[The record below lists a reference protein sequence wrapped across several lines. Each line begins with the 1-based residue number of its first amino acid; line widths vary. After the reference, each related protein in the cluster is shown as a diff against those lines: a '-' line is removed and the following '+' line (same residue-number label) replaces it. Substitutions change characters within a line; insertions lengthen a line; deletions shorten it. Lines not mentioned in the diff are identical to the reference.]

1 MSKYEMVEIIDSGKI
16 IAKEFNRCK
25 EDLKLFSEQTEKD
38 INLPTVNYYES
49 FLFVDYDH
57 KVTGGELNELTSKLQ
72 EHLKN
77 FNNINNKIIREFSA
91 IYNTFNALDNEYI
104 KNIMQSLKKSNE
116 AINKANLGLT
126 EAEKRIE
133 DIRAT
138 NGKLEVAQNNIK
150 IIQDELEYAQKD
162 LDKHMEIQKKIVDG
176 LTLFKGKI
184 DSYKHLKDI
193 DNMWENLEKLVNKIP
208 IISENINNI
217 KIDVQKNIS
226 ELNDIKRFKDK
237 LENYKHLE
245 NIDNIWV
252 NLQNLDSKVPIIS
265 GDINNIKI
273 DVQKNISELNDIKR
287 FKDKLENYKHLENID
302 NIWVNLQ
309 NLDSK
314 VPIISGDINNI
325 KIDVQ
330 KNISELNDIKRFKDK
345 LENYKHLEDIDK
357 IWNDLD
363 YLRVIKNKLEVV
375 ENLDKLT
382 NDVEGL
388 KKLNSNIEL
397 RLRNTFNFIEQQKK
411 KIEDLETSLQA
422 TQNENISLSKKLNM
436 SYLLGGGALILGIF
450 NIFYLF
456 LRG

>member
-287 FKDKLENYKHLENID
+287 FKDKLENYKHLE
-302 NIWVNLQ
+302 
-309 NLDSK
+309 
-314 VPIISGDINNI
+314 
-325 KIDVQ
+325 
-330 KNISELNDIKRFKDK
+330 
-345 LENYKHLEDIDK
+345 DIDK

-397 RLRNTFNFIEQQKK
+397 RLRNTFNFTEQQKK

>member
-1 MSKYEMVEIIDSGKI
+1 MVEIIDSGKI

-287 FKDKLENYKHLENID
+287 FKDKLENYKHLE
-302 NIWVNLQ
+302 
-309 NLDSK
+309 
-314 VPIISGDINNI
+314 
-325 KIDVQ
+325 
-330 KNISELNDIKRFKDK
+330 
-345 LENYKHLEDIDK
+345 DIDK

-397 RLRNTFNFIEQQKK
+397 RLRNTFNFTEQQKK

>member
-1 MSKYEMVEIIDSGKI
+1 MVEVMDSGKI

-25 EDLKLFSEQTEKD
+25 EDLKLFSEQTEKE
-38 INLPTVNYYES
+38 INLPTVSYYES

-57 KVTGGELNELTSKLQ
+57 KVTGGELNDLTSKLQ

-77 FNNINNKIIREFSA
+77 FNNINNKIIKEFSA

-104 KNIMQSLKKSNE
+104 KKIMQSIMKSNE
-116 AINKANLGLT
+116 AINKANLGLI

-138 NGKLEVAQNNIK
+138 NGRLEVAQNNIRT
-150 IIQDELEYAQKD
+150 IQDDLKYAQKD
-162 LDKHMEIQKKIVDG
+162 LDKHMEIQKKIVEG
-176 LTLFKGKI
+176 LTQFKGKI

-193 DNMWENLEKLVNKIP
+193 DNMWVNLQNLDTKVP
-208 IISENINNI
+208 TISDDINNL
-217 KIDVQKNIS
+217 KIDVQKNVS
-226 ELNDIKRFKDK
+226 ELNDIKRFKD
-237 LENYKHLE
+237 
-245 NIDNIWV
+245 
-252 NLQNLDSKVPIIS
+252 
-265 GDINNIKI
+265 
-273 DVQKNISELNDIKR
+273 R
-287 FKDKLENYKHLENID
+287 
-302 NIWVNLQ
+302 
-309 NLDSK
+309 
-314 VPIISGDINNI
+314 
-325 KIDVQ
+325 
-330 KNISELNDIKRFKDK
+330 

-382 NDVEGL
+382 NDVEGQ

-436 SYLLGGGALILGIF
+436 SYLLGGGALIVGVF

>member
-1 MSKYEMVEIIDSGKI
+1 MDYLINFFNKNGEKMSKYEMIEVIDSRKI

-25 EDLKLFSEQTEKD
+25 EDLKLFSEQTEKE
-38 INLPTVNYYES
+38 INLPTVSYYES

-57 KVTGGELNELTSKLQ
+57 KVTGEELNDLTSKLQ

-104 KNIMQSLKKSNE
+104 KKIMQSIMKSNE
-116 AINKANLGLT
+116 AINKANLGLI

-138 NGKLEVAQNNIK
+138 NGRLEVAQNNIRT
-150 IIQDELEYAQKD
+150 IQDDLKYAQKD
-162 LDKHMEIQKKIVDG
+162 LDKHMEIQKKIVEG
-176 LTLFKGKI
+176 LTQFKGKI

-193 DNMWENLEKLVNKIP
+193 DNMWENLEKLVNKIS
-208 IISENINNI
+208 IVSQDIDDI
-217 KIDVQKNIS
+217 KINTQKNVS

-237 LENYKHLE
+237 LENY
-245 NIDNIWV
+245 
-252 NLQNLDSKVPIIS
+252 
-265 GDINNIKI
+265 
-273 DVQKNISELNDIKR
+273 R
-287 FKDKLENYKHLENID
+287 
-302 NIWVNLQ
+302 
-309 NLDSK
+309 
-314 VPIISGDINNI
+314 
-325 KIDVQ
+325 
-330 KNISELNDIKRFKDK
+330 
-345 LENYKHLEDIDK
+345 HLEDIDK
-357 IWNDLD
+357 IWKDLD
-363 YLRVIKNKLEVV
+363 YLKVIKSKLETV
-375 ENLDKLT
+375 ENIERLI
-382 NDVEGL
+382 NDVEGQ

-422 TQNENISLSKKLNM
+422 TQNENMSLSKKLNM

>member
-287 FKDKLENYKHLENID
+287 FKDKLENYKHLE
-302 NIWVNLQ
+302 
-309 NLDSK
+309 
-314 VPIISGDINNI
+314 
-325 KIDVQ
+325 
-330 KNISELNDIKRFKDK
+330 
-345 LENYKHLEDIDK
+345 DIDK

-397 RLRNTFNFIEQQKK
+397 RLRNTFNFIEQQKRK
-411 KIEDLETSLQA
+411 LKI
-422 TQNENISLSKKLNM
+422 
-436 SYLLGGGALILGIF
+436 
-450 NIFYLF
+450 
-456 LRG
+456 

>member
-1 MSKYEMVEIIDSGKI
+1 
-16 IAKEFNRCK
+16 
-25 EDLKLFSEQTEKD
+25 
-38 INLPTVNYYES
+38 
-49 FLFVDYDH
+49 
-57 KVTGGELNELTSKLQ
+57 
-72 EHLKN
+72 
-77 FNNINNKIIREFSA
+77 
-91 IYNTFNALDNEYI
+91 
-104 KNIMQSLKKSNE
+104 
-116 AINKANLGLT
+116 
-126 EAEKRIE
+126 
-133 DIRAT
+133 
-138 NGKLEVAQNNIK
+138 
-150 IIQDELEYAQKD
+150 
-162 LDKHMEIQKKIVDG
+162 
-176 LTLFKGKI
+176 
-184 DSYKHLKDI
+184 
-193 DNMWENLEKLVNKIP
+193 MWENLEKLVNKIP

-273 DVQKNISELNDIKR
+273 DVQKNVSELNDIKR

-302 NIWVNLQ
+302 NMWVNLQ

-314 VPIISGDINNI
+314 IPTISGDINNI

-330 KNISELNDIKRFKDK
+330 KNLTELNDIRRFKDR

>member
-1 MSKYEMVEIIDSGKI
+1 MDYLINFFNKNGGKMSKYEMVEIMDSGKI
-16 IAKEFNRCK
+16 ISKEFNRCK
-25 EDLKLFSEQTEKD
+25 EDLKLFSEQTEND
-38 INLPTVNYYES
+38 LS
-49 FLFVDYDH
+49 LSRVDTDWFWGIGSH
-57 KVTGGELNELTSKLQ
+57 TVTGEELNRLTSQIQDYLIG
-72 EHLKN
+72 
-77 FNNINNKIIREFSA
+77 FNNINNKIIKEFSA

-116 AINKANLGLT
+116 AINKANLGLI

-133 DIRAT
+133 DIKET
-138 NGKLEVAQNNIK
+138 NGRLQVTQQNIKVIQERLQVAQKNIDNN
-150 IIQDELEYAQKD
+150 
-162 LDKHMEIQKKIVDG
+162 MEIQKKIVEG
-176 LTLFKGKI
+176 LTQFKGKI

-193 DNMWENLEKLVNKIP
+193 DDMWVNLQNLDTKVPL
-208 IISENINNI
+208 ISDDINNI
-217 KIDVQKNIS
+217 KIDIQKNVS
-226 ELNDIKRFKDK
+226 KLNDIKRFKD
-237 LENYKHLE
+237 
-245 NIDNIWV
+245 
-252 NLQNLDSKVPIIS
+252 
-265 GDINNIKI
+265 
-273 DVQKNISELNDIKR
+273 R
-287 FKDKLENYKHLENID
+287 
-302 NIWVNLQ
+302 
-309 NLDSK
+309 
-314 VPIISGDINNI
+314 
-325 KIDVQ
+325 
-330 KNISELNDIKRFKDK
+330 

-382 NDVEGL
+382 NDVEGQ

-411 KIEDLETSLQA
+411 KIEDLEISLQA

>member
-1 MSKYEMVEIIDSGKI
+1 MGYLINFLNNNGGKMNKYEMVEVMDSGKI

-25 EDLKLFSEQTEKD
+25 EDLKLFSEQTEKE
-38 INLPTVNYYES
+38 INLPTVSYYES

-57 KVTGGELNELTSKLQ
+57 KVTGGELNDLTSKLQ
-72 EHLKN
+72 EHLKD

-116 AINKANLGLT
+116 AINKANLGLI

-162 LDKHMEIQKKIVDG
+162 LDKHMEIQKKIVEG
-176 LTLFKGKI
+176 LSNFKTKI
-184 DSYKHLKDI
+184 DSYRHLKDI

-208 IISENINNI
+208 IISEDINDI
-217 KIDVQKNIS
+217 KIDIQKNIS
-226 ELNDIKRFKDK
+226 ELNDIKKFKDR

-273 DVQKNISELNDIKR
+273 DIQKNVSELNNIKK
-287 FKDKLENYKHLENID
+287 FKD
-302 NIWVNLQ
+302 
-309 NLDSK
+309 
-314 VPIISGDINNI
+314 
-325 KIDVQ
+325 
-330 KNISELNDIKRFKDK
+330 R

-375 ENLDKLT
+375 KNLDKLT
-382 NDVEGL
+382 NDVEGQ

-422 TQNENISLSKKLNM
+422 TQNENISLSKKLNT

>member
-1 MSKYEMVEIIDSGKI
+1 MVEIIDSGKI

-287 FKDKLENYKHLENID
+287 FKDKLENYKHLE
-302 NIWVNLQ
+302 
-309 NLDSK
+309 
-314 VPIISGDINNI
+314 
-325 KIDVQ
+325 
-330 KNISELNDIKRFKDK
+330 
-345 LENYKHLEDIDK
+345 DIDK

>member
-1 MSKYEMVEIIDSGKI
+1 MIEVMDSGKI

-25 EDLKLFSEQTEKD
+25 EDLKLFSEQTEKE
-38 INLPTVNYYES
+38 INLPTVSYYES

-57 KVTGGELNELTSKLQ
+57 KVTGGELNDLTSKLQ

-104 KNIMQSLKKSNE
+104 KKIMQSIMKSNE
-116 AINKANLGLT
+116 AINKANLGLI

-138 NGKLEVAQNNIK
+138 NGRLEVAQNNIRT
-150 IIQDELEYAQKD
+150 IQDDLKYAQKD
-162 LDKHMEIQKKIVDG
+162 LDKHMEIQKKIVEG
-176 LTLFKGKI
+176 LTQFKGKI

-193 DNMWENLEKLVNKIP
+193 DNMWVNLQNLDTKVP
-208 IISENINNI
+208 TISDDINNL
-217 KIDVQKNIS
+217 KIDVQKNVS
-226 ELNDIKRFKDK
+226 ELNDIKRFK
-237 LENYKHLE
+237 N
-245 NIDNIWV
+245 
-252 NLQNLDSKVPIIS
+252 
-265 GDINNIKI
+265 
-273 DVQKNISELNDIKR
+273 R
-287 FKDKLENYKHLENID
+287 
-302 NIWVNLQ
+302 
-309 NLDSK
+309 
-314 VPIISGDINNI
+314 
-325 KIDVQ
+325 
-330 KNISELNDIKRFKDK
+330 

-382 NDVEGL
+382 NDVEGQ

-436 SYLLGGGALILGIF
+436 SYLLGGGALIVGVF

>member
-245 NIDNIWV
+245 
-252 NLQNLDSKVPIIS
+252 
-265 GDINNIKI
+265 
-273 DVQKNISELNDIKR
+273 
-287 FKDKLENYKHLENID
+287 
-302 NIWVNLQ
+302 
-309 NLDSK
+309 
-314 VPIISGDINNI
+314 
-325 KIDVQ
+325 
-330 KNISELNDIKRFKDK
+330 
-345 LENYKHLEDIDK
+345 DIDK

>member
-287 FKDKLENYKHLENID
+287 FKDKLENYKHLE
-302 NIWVNLQ
+302 
-309 NLDSK
+309 
-314 VPIISGDINNI
+314 
-325 KIDVQ
+325 
-330 KNISELNDIKRFKDK
+330 
-345 LENYKHLEDIDK
+345 DIDK

-382 NDVEGL
+382 NDVEGQ

-397 RLRNTFNFIEQQKK
+397 RLRNTFNFTEQQKK

>member
-1 MSKYEMVEIIDSGKI
+1 MDYLINFFNKNGGKMSKYEMVEVMDSGKI

-25 EDLKLFSEQTEKD
+25 EDLKLFSEQTEKE
-38 INLPTVNYYES
+38 INLPTVSYYES

-57 KVTGGELNELTSKLQ
+57 KVTGGELNDLTSKLQ

-104 KNIMQSLKKSNE
+104 KKIMQSIMKSNE
-116 AINKANLGLT
+116 AINKANLGLI

-138 NGKLEVAQNNIK
+138 NGRLEVAQNNIRT
-150 IIQDELEYAQKD
+150 IQDDLKYAQKD
-162 LDKHMEIQKKIVDG
+162 LDKHMEIQKKIVEG
-176 LTLFKGKI
+176 LTQFKGKI

-193 DNMWENLEKLVNKIP
+193 DDMWVNLEKLVNKIP
-208 IISENINNI
+208 IISEDINDI
-217 KIDVQKNIS
+217 KIDIQKNIS
-226 ELNDIKRFKDK
+226 ELNDIKKFKD
-237 LENYKHLE
+237 
-245 NIDNIWV
+245 
-252 NLQNLDSKVPIIS
+252 
-265 GDINNIKI
+265 
-273 DVQKNISELNDIKR
+273 R
-287 FKDKLENYKHLENID
+287 
-302 NIWVNLQ
+302 
-309 NLDSK
+309 
-314 VPIISGDINNI
+314 
-325 KIDVQ
+325 
-330 KNISELNDIKRFKDK
+330 

-375 ENLDKLT
+375 KNLDKLT
-382 NDVEGL
+382 NDVEGQ

-422 TQNENISLSKKLNM
+422 TQNENISLSKKLNT

>member
-1 MSKYEMVEIIDSGKI
+1 MDYLINFFNKNGGKMSKYEMIEVMDSGKI

-25 EDLKLFSEQTEKD
+25 EDLKLFSEQTEKE
-38 INLPTVNYYES
+38 INLPTVSYYES

-57 KVTGGELNELTSKLQ
+57 KVTGGELNDLTSKLQ

-104 KNIMQSLKKSNE
+104 KKIMQSIMKSNE
-116 AINKANLGLT
+116 AINKANLGLI

-138 NGKLEVAQNNIK
+138 NGRLEVAQNNIRT
-150 IIQDELEYAQKD
+150 IQDDLKYAQKD
-162 LDKHMEIQKKIVDG
+162 LDKHMEIQKKIVEG
-176 LTLFKGKI
+176 LTQFKGKI

-193 DNMWENLEKLVNKIP
+193 DNMWVNLQNLDTKVP
-208 IISENINNI
+208 TISGDINNI
-217 KIDVQKNIS
+217 KIDVQKNVS

-245 NIDNIWV
+245 NIDNMWV
-252 NLQNLDSKVPIIS
+252 NLQNLDSKIPTIS

-273 DVQKNISELNDIKR
+273 DVQKNLTELNDIRR
-287 FKDKLENYKHLENID
+287 FKD
-302 NIWVNLQ
+302 
-309 NLDSK
+309 
-314 VPIISGDINNI
+314 
-325 KIDVQ
+325 
-330 KNISELNDIKRFKDK
+330 R

-436 SYLLGGGALILGIF
+436 SYLLGGGALILGVF

>member
-1 MSKYEMVEIIDSGKI
+1 MNKYEMVEVIDSGKI

-25 EDLKLFSEQTEKD
+25 EDLKLFFEEAEKELD
-38 INLPTVNYYES
+38 FTPVNYTS
-49 FLFVDYDH
+49 CFGLFTH
-57 KVTGGELNELTSKLQ
+57 TVTGAEFNKLTSEIQK
-72 EHLKN
+72 HLME
-77 FNNINNKIIREFSA
+77 FHDTNIRIIKEFQA

-104 KNIMQSLKKSNE
+104 KNIMQSIMKSNE
-116 AINKANLGLT
+116 AINKANLGLI

-133 DIRAT
+133 DIKNT
-138 NGKLEVAQNNIK
+138 NGRIEVAQNNIK

-176 LTLFKGKI
+176 LTQFKGKI

-193 DNMWENLEKLVNKIP
+193 DNM
-208 IISENINNI
+208 
-217 KIDVQKNIS
+217 
-226 ELNDIKRFKDK
+226 
-237 LENYKHLE
+237 
-245 NIDNIWV
+245 WV

-265 GDINNIKI
+265 GDINNVKI
-273 DVQKNISELNDIKR
+273 DVQKNISELNDIKK
-287 FKDKLENYKHLENID
+287 FKD
-302 NIWVNLQ
+302 
-309 NLDSK
+309 
-314 VPIISGDINNI
+314 
-325 KIDVQ
+325 
-330 KNISELNDIKRFKDK
+330 R

-382 NDVEGL
+382 NDVEGQ
-388 KKLNSNIEL
+388 KKINSNIEL

-411 KIEDLETSLQA
+411 KIEDLETSLQD
-422 TQNENISLSKKLNM
+422 TQNQNMSLSKKLNV
-436 SYLLGGGALILGIF
+436 SYFLGGGALILGIF

>member
-1 MSKYEMVEIIDSGKI
+1 VDYLINFFNKNGGKMSKYEMVEVMDSGKI

-25 EDLKLFSEQTEKD
+25 EDLKLFSEQTEKE
-38 INLPTVNYYES
+38 INLPTVSYYES

-57 KVTGGELNELTSKLQ
+57 KVTGGELNDLTSKLQ

-77 FNNINNKIIREFSA
+77 FNNINNKIIKEFSA

-104 KNIMQSLKKSNE
+104 KKIMQSIMKSNE
-116 AINKANLGLT
+116 AINKANLGLI

-138 NGKLEVAQNNIK
+138 NGRLEVAQNNIRT
-150 IIQDELEYAQKD
+150 IQDDLKYAQKD
-162 LDKHMEIQKKIVDG
+162 LDKHMEIQKKIVEG
-176 LTLFKGKI
+176 LTQFKGKI

-193 DNMWENLEKLVNKIP
+193 DNMWVNLQNLDTKVP
-208 IISENINNI
+208 TISDDINNL
-217 KIDVQKNIS
+217 KIDVQKNVS
-226 ELNDIKRFKDK
+226 ELNDIKRFKD
-237 LENYKHLE
+237 
-245 NIDNIWV
+245 
-252 NLQNLDSKVPIIS
+252 
-265 GDINNIKI
+265 
-273 DVQKNISELNDIKR
+273 R
-287 FKDKLENYKHLENID
+287 
-302 NIWVNLQ
+302 
-309 NLDSK
+309 
-314 VPIISGDINNI
+314 
-325 KIDVQ
+325 
-330 KNISELNDIKRFKDK
+330 

-382 NDVEGL
+382 NDVEGQ

-436 SYLLGGGALILGIF
+436 SYLLGGGALIVGVF

>member
-1 MSKYEMVEIIDSGKI
+1 MDYLINFFNKNGEKMSKYEMIEVIDSRKI

-25 EDLKLFSEQTEKD
+25 EDLKLFSEQTEKE
-38 INLPTVNYYES
+38 INLPTVSYYES

-57 KVTGGELNELTSKLQ
+57 KVTGEELNDLTSKLQ

-104 KNIMQSLKKSNE
+104 KKIMQSIMKSNE
-116 AINKANLGLT
+116 AINKANLGLI

-138 NGKLEVAQNNIK
+138 NGRLEVAQNNIRT
-150 IIQDELEYAQKD
+150 IQDDLKYAQKD
-162 LDKHMEIQKKIVDG
+162 LDKHMEIQKKIVEG
-176 LTLFKGKI
+176 LTQFKGKI

-193 DNMWENLEKLVNKIP
+193 DNMWENLEKLVNKIS
-208 IISENINNI
+208 IVSQDIDDI
-217 KIDVQKNIS
+217 KINTQKNVS

-237 LENYKHLE
+237 LENY
-245 NIDNIWV
+245 
-252 NLQNLDSKVPIIS
+252 
-265 GDINNIKI
+265 
-273 DVQKNISELNDIKR
+273 R
-287 FKDKLENYKHLENID
+287 
-302 NIWVNLQ
+302 
-309 NLDSK
+309 
-314 VPIISGDINNI
+314 
-325 KIDVQ
+325 
-330 KNISELNDIKRFKDK
+330 
-345 LENYKHLEDIDK
+345 HLEDIDE
-357 IWNDLD
+357 IWKDLD
-363 YLRVIKNKLEVV
+363 YLKVIKSKLETV
-375 ENLDKLT
+375 ENIERLI
-382 NDVEGL
+382 NDVEGQ

-422 TQNENISLSKKLNM
+422 TQNENMSLSKKLNM

>member
-252 NLQNLDSKVPIIS
+252 NLQNLDSKIPTIS

-273 DVQKNISELNDIKR
+273 DVQKNLTELNDIRR
-287 FKDKLENYKHLENID
+287 FKD
-302 NIWVNLQ
+302 
-309 NLDSK
+309 
-314 VPIISGDINNI
+314 
-325 KIDVQ
+325 
-330 KNISELNDIKRFKDK
+330 R